1 MQKRIKKKKRRSK
14 YCKIDLHDF
23 WKALYHGGV
32 AVALPLSDML
42 LDILFKTA
50 TPSILDWRTLAGVFI
65 GAFIGSVIK
74 SGATNSDGEILRKEK
89 YADL

>member
-1 MQKRIKKKKRRSK
+1 MQRKKIKKKRSK

-32 AVALPLSDML
+32 AIALPLSDML
-42 LDILFKTA
+42 LDIVFKTA

-65 GAFIGSVIK
+65 GAFIGSIMK
-74 SGATNSDGEILRKEK
+74 SGATNSDGEIFRKDK